1 MTKESSFWVV
11 LPTYNEVEN
20 IQALLSEIEEA
31 YPGLSILIVDD
42 NSPDKTG
49 EVAETIAKD
58 WPNGRLKVLHRP
70 VKAGLGSAYREGFT
84 YALKHGA
91 DFIIQMDADFSHDP
105 RFLADLIHKMGT
117 CDAVI
122 GSRYTQGISVVGWD
136 FRRLLLSKLANFYVR
151 IVTGLPVSDCTS
163 GFRCIRREVIE
174 SIGIH
179 NIHSNGYAFQVET
192 IYRAYKKGFTIAEIH
207 IIFTERRGGSSK
219 MGKKVIFEALWRV
232 PWLRLTI

>member
-11 LPTYNEVEN
+11 LPTYNEVGN
-20 IQALLSEIEEA
+20 IHALLSEIEKA

-70 VKAGLGSAYREGFT
+70 GKAGLGSAYREGFD

-117 CDAVI
+117 CDVAI
-122 GSRYTQGISVVGWD
+122 GSRYIQGISIVGWD

-151 IVTGLPVSDCTS
+151 IVTGLPVSDATS
-163 GFRCIRREVIE
+163 GFKCICRKVLE
-174 SIGIH
+174 SIGIC

-192 IYRAYKKGFTIAEIH
+192 IYRAYKKGFTIAEVH

-232 PWLRLTI
+232 PWLRFS